1 MRPLVAAGL
10 YDPAGTPARGAVA
23 IFPAEPDTL
32 SPREAPP
39 PVGGMLIRTGAL
51 LIGLDIPPLPPE
63 FAGATPAG
71 LENPPPGAT
80 LSART
85 AGLPLYP
92 PPTAGA
98 CTVAPFDITAEG
110 REIVGLPPGAA
121 AGLDPETPSA
131 PKPPPVAPGFAPRLV
146 TGFEAVGAPA
156 RLDTLSAPTPGVVTG
171 LAVGFDAVVDPPL
184 LDTPSGPTPGVVTG
198 LPPDGVA
205 TGLPPKPGFV
215 DAGFPPAPPLNTPGA
230 PDAGLPAS
238 VSPPTLSVA
247 RAGRAAP
254 RSAPIPRVSG
264 LLRSRLHACVGPLPA
279 GTLVAHAV
287 AQGSQL
293 MFVTPH

>member
-51 LIGLDIPPLPPE
+51 LLGLDIPPLPPE

-171 LAVGFDAVVDPPL
+171 L
-184 LDTPSGPTPGVVTG
+184 
-198 LPPDGVA
+198 PPDGVA

-279 GTLVAHAV
+279 GTLLAHALSH
-287 AQGSQL
+287 GTHL
-293 MFVTPH
+293 MFVTPP